1 MSPLLRRKIG
11 QAGKLRSGWRSQPPI
26 IATTAGAAAV
36 LPWSATER
44 ASRCPGVE
52 RVAVA
57 APMSFAGSAQRLAKL
72 PGSVTSPYLRAI
84 AWALTVVLIVTVWM
98 FVLAWYSMW
107 GLWLLPYR
115 IIRRGQRKQ
124 KVERLR
130 HREMIEQLDRRP

>member
-1 MSPLLRRKIG
+1 MAVPAPLSSPPLLV
-11 QAGKLRSGWRSQPPI
+11 QPPFSPGQPPSGRH
-26 IATTAGAAAV
+26 GA
-36 LPWSATER
+36 L
-44 ASRCPGVE
+44 ASE
-52 RVAVA
+52 RVVVA

-72 PGSVTSPYLRAI
+72 PGSVASPYLRAN
-84 AWALTVVLIVTVWM
+84 AWTLTVVLIVTVWM